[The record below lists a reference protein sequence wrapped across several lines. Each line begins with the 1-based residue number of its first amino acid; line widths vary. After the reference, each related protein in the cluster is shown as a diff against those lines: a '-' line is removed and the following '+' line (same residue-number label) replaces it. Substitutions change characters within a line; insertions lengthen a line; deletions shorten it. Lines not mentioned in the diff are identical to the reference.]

1 MIIMRKFILYSIFTS
16 IILYSC
22 SSPQIK
28 FSEYKDVII
37 MSNDSKNLVL
47 NDLDAKDS
55 IYSLIYFTSAFK
67 EDLIKVENGNQ
78 TIFNNTIRSDES
90 LGLAKVIR
98 INNTLD
104 VKITDM
110 SLDYSFNLKKNNNM
124 NYKYIYIERKRYEK
138 NRYVITYSNNMRAF
152 Y

>member
-1 MIIMRKFILYSIFTS
+1 MRKFVLYSLFIF
-16 IILYSC
+16 LYSC

-28 FSEYKDVII
+28 FSEYKEMII
-37 MSNDSKNLVL
+37 MSDDSRNLVL

-55 IYSLIYFTSAFK
+55 IYSLIYFTSVFK
-67 EDLIKVENGNQ
+67 EDLIKVENGDK
-78 TIFNNTIRSDES
+78 TIFNDTIKSDES
-90 LGLAKVIR
+90 LGLAEVIR

-110 SLDYSFNLKKNNNM
+110 SLNYSFNLKKKSNM
-124 NYKYIYIERKRYEK
+124 NYKYIYIERKRYEDNK
-138 NRYVITYSNNMRAF
+138 YVVIYSNSMRAF